1 MLEIKKF
8 SSDDIGIYLK
18 SLSDTRIEMVGKL
31 RDWQMIDE
39 EIVSLMHTKNSC
51 VARYGTSDSM
61 EENDIKFKLL
71 QGLEID
77 NNVKHKYLYA
87 HSRINELD
95 HPLLKYLH
103 FVTLLEQPVFHTLVL
118 NNKGEKDIVW
128 DRKFDTEAKI
138 LEDIYKDTY
147 QLASGGI
154 HIDMFTK
161 YHPCESCIGVM
172 EQFSGKMQENNVNV
186 IINVYYEIKSSKQ
199 SRLKRGQ
206 IAL

>member
-8 SSDDIGIYLK
+8 SSDDIGVYLK

-31 RDWQMIDE
+31 RDWQLIDE

-51 VARYGTSDSM
+51 VARYGTRDSM
-61 EENDIKFKLL
+61 QENKFRFKLL
-71 QGLEID
+71 QGIEIQD
-77 NNVKHKYLYA
+77 NVKHKYLYA

-95 HPLLKYLH
+95 HPLLQYLH
-103 FVTLLEQPVFHTLVL
+103 FVTLSDQPVFHTLVL
-118 NNKGEKDIVW
+118 NNKGEKDTVW

-138 LEDIYKDTY
+138 LEYIYKETY
-147 QLASGGI
+147 QSASGEI

-172 EQFSGKMQENNVNV
+172 DQFFSKMKENNVNV
-186 IINVYYEIKSSKQ
+186 IINVYYELKSSKQ

-206 IAL
+206 IVL